1 MSICFIRDLKKQF
14 VSVIVL
20 IVVLALSGCSNK
32 PNAKDE
38 PCQYEESLI
47 PIEDSE
53 TFFHVIDYE
62 NEQLYVTGYHFQEEH
77 MENSNGHDH
86 THGMHVNA
94 KLYTLKT
101 DGSDLKEIPL
111 GDWEDAII
119 EHMVADEKGN
129 IYLLLNLSE
138 TETPESLLVCLSEDG
153 EELVRSPLKDI
164 WGENGDNEELVK
176 LLVSENQEL
185 LLVTKS
191 KIYLLDAQF
200 QVTDVMEAP
209 DSIRDA
215 AVSKAGKL
223 LCLMEVPQQGEM
235 QVLTIKVWDMQKKQW
250 EKDIQTTIGGTSERV
265 TLLDGEEYD
274 FYIKNGEGIIGYDA
288 TTHAGRKLMDFMSV
302 NILQDSADSI
312 LPLEDGSFVNVK
324 MVDDT
329 LTKLVL
335 FSPSGVAEITN
346 DSKKQV
352 ITYGGLFIDQQVKNA
367 IVDFNQEN
375 NGYQIEIKEYFDAQA
390 DVSLEDAISRMHA
403 DIAAGKIPDI
413 LDMSNIA
420 AEEYIEKGLLEDLT
434 PYIQKDSELDESDM
448 VSAVWEA
455 MKTGG
460 KVYYIAPEFSL
471 FALVGKTGEIGSAE
485 ECTVE
490 KLQELLELKGS
501 TARLTTSAN
510 PSLIFEALFRN
521 SLWEY
526 IDKENGICEFTSEE
540 FRLVLELC
548 YKSNRE
554 KVESYQEEF
563 ENGNI
568 LLIPNYNLSPLDIQK
583 YRQIFGEEEISFVG
597 QPKVDGNSSYFTFS
611 SRIGISTQ
619 SQVKEEAWSFVRRF
633 LTEEYQ
639 EAQVY
644 TSHMPLRQDCFDR
657 ILEGYTSTETYFNEA
672 GEAADVSKGTWE
684 WLGMCGEYQAAS
696 EKDVEQ
702 FLELVNSTKRAESYD
717 DQLFAIVA
725 EEAGMYFN
733 GDRDLEKTVAVI
745 RSRVELYLSE

>member
-1 MSICFIRDLKKQF
+1 MNAIKRKILGA
-14 VSVIVL
+14 
-20 IVVLALSGCSNK
+20 IVVIISLVLSGCSNK
-32 PNAKDE
+32 PNTKDG
-38 PCQYEESLI
+38 PYQYEESPI
-47 PIEDSE
+47 PIEAS
-53 TFFHVIDYE
+53 TTIFHRIDYE

-77 MENSNGHDH
+77 MKNGSGQGSGQNH
-86 THGMHVNA
+86 THETHVNA

-111 GDWEDAII
+111 GDWGDALI
-119 EHMVADEKGN
+119 EQMVADGKGN

-138 TETPESLLVCLSEDG
+138 AETPERLLVYLSEEG
-153 EELVRSPLKDI
+153 EELVRIPLKDI
-164 WGENGDNEELVK
+164 WGESNHNEELLK
-176 LLVSENQEL
+176 LLVSETQEV

-191 KIYLLDAQF
+191 KIYLLDAQLR
-200 QVTDVMEAP
+200 VTDVIEAL
-209 DSIRDA
+209 DSMQDA
-215 AVSKAGKL
+215 AVSKTGKL
-223 LCLMEVPQQGEM
+223 LCLMEAPQQGEM

-250 EKDIQTTIGGTSERV
+250 EKDIQTTMGGTSERV

-274 FYIKNGEGIIGYDA
+274 FYIKNGEGIIGYDEA
-288 TTHAGRKLMDFMSV
+288 KHAGRKLMDFMSV

-312 LPLEDGSFVNVK
+312 LPLEDGSFVNVQI
-324 MVDDT
+324 VDDA

-335 FSPSGVAEITN
+335 FSPLSVSDATN
-346 DSKKQV
+346 ASKKQV

-367 IVDFNQEN
+367 IVAFNQEN
-375 NGYQIEIKEYFDAQA
+375 NGYQIEIKEYFDEQS
-390 DVSLEDAISRMHA
+390 DITLEDAISRMHA
-403 DIAAGKIPDI
+403 DIAAGKMPDI

-420 AEEYIEKGLLEDLT
+420 AEEYIGKGLLEDLT

-448 VSAVWEA
+448 VPAVWEA
-455 MKTGG
+455 MKTNG
-460 KVYYIAPEFSL
+460 KMYYIAPEFSL
-471 FALVGKTGEIGSAE
+471 FALVGKTEEIGNTKE
-485 ECTVE
+485 FTVE
-490 KLQELLELKGS
+490 TLQNLLEQKG
-501 TARLTTSAN
+501 TAARLIISDL
-510 PSLIFEALFRN
+510 PSFTFEVLFSN

-526 IDKENGICEFTSEE
+526 IDKENGTCNFTSNE
-540 FRLVLELC
+540 FRQVLELC

-597 QPKVDGNSSYFTFS
+597 QPKVDGNGSYFTFS

-644 TSHMPLRQDCFDR
+644 TSHMPLRQDCFDS
-657 ILEGYTSTETYFNEA
+657 ILEGYTRTETYFNEA
-672 GEAADVSKGTWE
+672 GEEANVSKGTWE

-717 DQLFAIVA
+717 EQLFTIVA

-733 GDRDLEKTVAVI
+733 GDRDLEKTIEVI
-745 RSRVELYLSE
+745 QSRVGLYLSE